1 MVNKFELRIGNK
13 VLLGKDIVTLT
24 EVGAFEAS
32 FEERNFVYPYVTL
45 EPVPISPAIL
55 EACGFEY
62 IDQVGGWCNKHH
74 VIYGADH
81 WMIHPFC
88 TNDTDVHIKVEYL
101 HQLQNIC
108 FALDPT
114 GTELSINLEKVK
126 A

>member
-1 MVNKFELRIGNK
+1 MIYPVDRITEQSISVRIGNQSLRTAK
-13 VLLGKDIVTLT
+13 
-24 EVGAFEAS
+24 
-32 FEERNFVYPYVTL
+32 PYEF
-45 EPVPISPAIL
+45 EPVPLSPAIL